1 MTSARNL
8 KVINPRAKK
17 EKCPDYVPSAL
28 EVQRDTLITDI
39 RSARKSIR
47 KEDALI
53 RKMVLAVLVL
63 NLVGTYLWV
72 TIGTYVHTTLGSGT
86 LTAIGLIGAACIIGT
101 LAVALRLT
109 AVADI
114 LEGTRQGGLIIVYQ
128 QRRNTPAM
136 FPATQASP
144 VHS

>member
-53 RKMVLAVLVL
+53 RKMVLVCMVREFRKMRLL
-63 NLVGTYLWV
+63 SQITKRQRQP
-72 TIGTYVHTTLGSGT
+72 
-86 LTAIGLIGAACIIGT
+86 
-101 LAVALRLT
+101 LR
-109 AVADI
+109 
-114 LEGTRQGGLIIVYQ
+114 
-128 QRRNTPAM
+128 
-136 FPATQASP
+136 
-144 VHS
+144 H